1 MLIDHG
7 PQTTDHAA
15 PQNKLPSWTG
25 GAGGGRSGPP
35 LPGWRA
41 FSASANLAPTRT
53 ASSWRSACLAL
64 LAGAVLVG
72 VTGCA
77 DGEAADDGRVN
88 AVATTSIIADV
99 VRQVGGEHVAVTS
112 LMGPNVDPHLYRPSE
127 GDVTRMATADA
138 VFTNGLDLEGKMGE
152 ALEQL
157 GSRGITVVTLADAVP
172 EADRRQ
178 SVQFEGAYDPHVWMN
193 PTLWTSVVL
202 RTGQALA
209 DLDPEHSEDYI
220 ASASAYADSLAALD
234 DELRQRLAAVP
245 SERRVLVTAH
255 DAFEYFGRAYDFE
268 VRGLQ
273 GLSTATE
280 AGTADVQDLARFV
293 TEREIPAMFV
303 ETSVSERTIRAVQEA
318 VQARGGT
325 VRLGAPLY
333 SDALGAEGSGA
344 ETLIGMLRSNA
355 EAIVSGL
362 AE

>member
-1 MLIDHG
+1 MLGRDPFG
-7 PQTTDHAA
+7 KLRAGSSAA
-15 PQNKLPSWTG
+15 LACACSAQDDPKKET
-25 GAGGGRSGPP
+25 AITPP
-35 LPGWRA
+35 AR
-41 FSASANLAPTRT
+41 SASPFR
-53 ASSWRSACLAL
+53 LAL
-64 LAGAVLVG
+64 LFLGLAVWPLF
-72 VTGCA
+72 GCA
-77 DGEAADDGRVN
+77 DGEAADDGRVGV
-88 AVATTSIIADV
+88 VATTSIIADV

-112 LMGPNVDPHLYRPSE
+112 LMGPNVDPHLYRPTE

-157 GSRGITVVTLADAVP
+157 GSRGITVVTLAEAVP
-172 EADRRQ
+172 ESERRQ

-193 PTLWTSVVL
+193 PQLWSLVVA
-202 RTGQALA
+202 RAGEALA
-209 DLDPEHSEDYI
+209 ELDPEHAADY
-220 ASASAYADSLAALD
+220 AANAAAFADSLRALD
-234 DELRQRLAAVP
+234 DELRQALDAVP
-245 SERRVLVTAH
+245 PARRVLVTAH

-325 VRLGAPLY
+325 VRLGSPLY
-333 SDALGAEGSGA
+333 SDALGGEGSGA
-344 ETLIGMLRSNA
+344 ETLIAMLRSNVA
-355 EAIVSGL
+355 SIVDGL
-362 AE
+362 AGADA